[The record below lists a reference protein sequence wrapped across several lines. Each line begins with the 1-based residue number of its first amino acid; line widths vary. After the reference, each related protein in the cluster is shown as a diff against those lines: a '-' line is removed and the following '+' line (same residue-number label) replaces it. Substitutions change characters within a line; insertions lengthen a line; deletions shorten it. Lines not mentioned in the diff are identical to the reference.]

1 MASVSSLDAG
11 SNLGL
16 SALLTNST
24 SEQQRLTP
32 LTTQQTSYKA
42 QLTAWGLVKSSLQKA
57 NGSRST
63 C

>member
-16 SALLTNST
+16 SALLDQLST

-32 LTTQQTSYKA
+32 LTTQQTSFKA
-42 QLTAWGLVKSSLQKA
+42 
-57 NGSRST
+57 
-63 C
+63 